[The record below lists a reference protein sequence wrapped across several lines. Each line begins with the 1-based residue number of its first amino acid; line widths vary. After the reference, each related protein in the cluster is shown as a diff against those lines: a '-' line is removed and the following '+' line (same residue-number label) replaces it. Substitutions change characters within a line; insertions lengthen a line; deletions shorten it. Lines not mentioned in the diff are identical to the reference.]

1 MILGTN
7 SLSLLSVRYCM
18 ANCSRHLLLCYVT
31 FTWREISEI
40 YNLNLD
46 ETIVHG
52 CVGDAFFLRTVG
64 WQHLSEL
71 GDDLNRISP
80 KINRLLSVMPED
92 LAGLPKI
99 SFWLFNILTHP
110 NLRFLQPLK
119 QPMGIDL
126 DNPAEWKLEGYLMTN
141 KTVGTLV
148 ESEHRFIRN
157 RVRILV
163 KIRAGTRVGFVSNS
177 E

>member
-1 MILGTN
+1 
-7 SLSLLSVRYCM
+7 
-18 ANCSRHLLLCYVT
+18 
-31 FTWREISEI
+31 
-40 YNLNLD
+40 
-46 ETIVHG
+46 
-52 CVGDAFFLRTVG
+52 
-64 WQHLSEL
+64 
-71 GDDLNRISP
+71 
-80 KINRLLSVMPED
+80 MPED